1 MDLFRTLAG
10 RGTTVVIVTHE
21 HDIAAIADRTITLRD
36 GRIETDVATA
46 RDTLAAE

>member
-1 MDLFRTLAG
+1 MALFRSLAG

-21 HDIAAIADRTITLRD
+21 RDVAAIADRTITLRD
-36 GRIETDVATA
+36 GAIESDTAA